1 MLMERIIVRTFLYPA
16 LTSPPASLVFAN
28 QYAFR
33 PTGSTTAALVAMLHS
48 ITDLLSTNSH
58 VIVLALDF
66 SKAFDTVR
74 CNTLLQ
80 KIGLLDIPDSVYNWF
95 VTFFS
100 EWRHSTRYGSDISTV
115 LEINASIIQGSALGP
130 ASYVVNA
137 GDLNTVTPSN
147 RIHKYADDTSLYQP
161 VTLCLVLPN
170 LTTLKNG
177 HRSTTWNLTE
187 QSLRK
192 SSSPVNVA

>member
-16 LTSPPASLVFAN
+16 LTSPPASLVFAD

-33 PTGSTTAALVAMLHS
+33 HTGSTTAALVAMLHS

-100 EWRHSTRYGSDISTV
+100 E
-115 LEINASIIQGSALGP
+115 
-130 ASYVVNA
+130 
-137 GDLNTVTPSN
+137 
-147 RIHKYADDTSLYQP
+147 
-161 VTLCLVLPN
+161 
-170 LTTLKNG
+170 
-177 HRSTTWNLTE
+177 
-187 QSLRK
+187 
-192 SSSPVNVA
+192 